1 MKKIFALALCM
12 LIVCMASI
20 TIAESVGGTDGKV
33 FWAYDSQTGT
43 LTIFGQG
50 EMAEFKAT
58 SNVPWHPYVNET
70 KSVVIE
76 RGVESIGS
84 YAFKK
89 FENLISVSIA
99 EGVEKIGE
107 SAFED
112 CPKLSS
118 ITLPSTVT
126 QIGIGA
132 FGKCEQLETMIY
144 CGTAEPKISKSW
156 NGKTRFTHVQVP
168 VGYGK
173 ETFGGVPADKN
184 SAISVPIQPSS
195 YTIATSVSDVNGG
208 TVSGAGSYKANA
220 DVILTAEAAP
230 GCEFIGWKEHGVVI
244 SKDNPYRFKAYAD
257 RALEAAFEVPYY
269 DIHIHSGAHGTVS
282 AVDSAI
288 PYTNVTLTV
297 TPDAHYLLGELTV
310 TDEHGEAV
318 AVSGPDSEGKYSF
331 TMPESNAAVTATFI
345 PQPDLPKTGDQS
357 SLALWLAMLAMA
369 GTAVLALRRKAHN

>member
-20 TIAESVGGTDGKV
+20 TIAESVGGTVGQV

-50 EMAEFKAT
+50 EMADFGAAGI
-58 SNVPWHPYVNET
+58 VPWDLYANEI

-84 YAFKK
+84 NAFKK
-89 FENLISVSIA
+89 FRELISVSIA
-99 EGVEKIGE
+99 EGVEKIGS
-107 SAFED
+107 SAFLD
-112 CPKLSS
+112 CPRLRS

-126 QIGIGA
+126 QIGSAA
-132 FGKCEQLETMIY
+132 FGECEKLETMIY
-144 CGTAEPKISKSW
+144 CGTAEPETKRFW
-156 NGKTRFTHVQVP
+156 NDNTKLTHVQVP
-168 VGYGK
+168 AGYGID
-173 ETFGGVPADKN
+173 TFGGVSVDKN

-195 YTIATSVSDVNGG
+195 YAIATSVSDINGG
-208 TVSGAGSYKANA
+208 TVSGAGSYNANA

-230 GCEFIGWKEHGVVI
+230 GCKFIGWKEHGVVI
-244 SKDNPYRFKAYAD
+244 SKENPYRFKAYAD

-282 AVDSAI
+282 AVDFAI
-288 PYTNVTLTV
+288 PDTNVTLTV

-369 GTAVLALRRKAHN
+369 GTAVLALPGKTD

>member
-1 MKKIFALALCM
+1 M
-12 LIVCMASI
+12 
-20 TIAESVGGTDGKV
+20 
-33 FWAYDSQTGT
+33 
-43 LTIFGQG
+43 
-50 EMAEFKAT
+50 
-58 SNVPWHPYVNET
+58 
-70 KSVVIE
+70 
-76 RGVESIGS
+76 
-84 YAFKK
+84 
-89 FENLISVSIA
+89 
-99 EGVEKIGE
+99 
-107 SAFED
+107 
-112 CPKLSS
+112 
-118 ITLPSTVT
+118 
-126 QIGIGA
+126 
-132 FGKCEQLETMIY
+132 
-144 CGTAEPKISKSW
+144 
-156 NGKTRFTHVQVP
+156 TRFTHVQVP

-173 ETFGGVPADKN
+173 DTFGDVPAVKN

-208 TVSGAGSYKANA
+208 TVSGAGSYEANA

-230 GCEFIGWKEHGVVI
+230 ACEFIGWKEHGVVI
-244 SKDNPYRFKAYAD
+244 SKENPYRFKAYAD

-282 AVDSAI
+282 APDSAV

-331 TMPESNAAVTATFI
+331 TMPAGNVTIKAQWTLIPQPDLPKI